1 MEKKT
6 SDESHDQL
14 RTKQLSN
21 ADVKRERYSLEKSKS
36 SVSSHGHA
44 KLDETTQR
52 RSSLSEQSSEFD
64 PSVYDDTS
72 CSQSIANSLET
83 MPIVFLFK

>member
-1 MEKKT
+1 
-6 SDESHDQL
+6 
-14 RTKQLSN
+14 
-21 ADVKRERYSLEKSKS
+21 VKRERYSLEKSKS

-64 PSVYDDTS
+64 PSVYDDNPS
-72 CSQSIANSLET
+72 EKSVANSLET
-83 MPIVFLFK
+83 MPIVFRFK